1 MKDKKK
7 KKKKKIQKSPKRQV
21 IKPVREPVIRLFLEE
36 NKDRILKGVGFLVVV
51 TCLLVLLMF
60 GVNYFTVTSVT
71 VEGNVHYTNEEIQEM
86 VLGGRLGHNSIY
98 LSLKYRDKQ
107 IEDVPFIESMS
118 VSIISPKT
126 VKITV
131 YEKTFAGFVEYMG
144 RYFYFDQDGTVV
156 ESSEVKTTG
165 IPQIIGLQFD
175 HIVLMEPLPVED
187 DSIFNHILDISQL
200 LSKYGISAEKIYF
213 DAEYNITLYFGEARI
228 KLGNTDYI
236 DEKIMK
242 LKMILPEIV
251 DKKGVLK
258 MENYTSSSTNVTF
271 EVEK

>member
-1 MKDKKK
+1 
-7 KKKKKIQKSPKRQV
+7 
-21 IKPVREPVIRLFLEE
+21 
-36 NKDRILKGVGFLVVV
+36 
-51 TCLLVLLMF
+51 
-60 GVNYFTVTSVT
+60 
-71 VEGNVHYTNEEIQEM
+71 
-86 VLGGRLGHNSIY
+86 
-98 LSLKYRDKQ
+98 
-107 IEDVPFIESMS
+107 
-118 VSIISPKT
+118 
-126 VKITV
+126 
-131 YEKTFAGFVEYMG
+131 
-144 RYFYFDQDGTVV
+144 
-156 ESSEVKTTG
+156 
-165 IPQIIGLQFD
+165 
-175 HIVLMEPLPVED
+175 MEPLPVED

-236 DEKIMK
+236 DEKITK